1 MDIVAQSDD
10 KDGAAMPSGA
20 SSDNL
25 KTSYLQLLQEAFA
38 LREKLKGRQA
48 SAQLELERLHGPIR
62 VHVLWFMVYG
72 LWFMVYDFSFFVNFV
87 CLNVCVCVCVRE
99 RER

>member
-1 MDIVAQSDD
+1 MCCFVHLYLLSSIVVVAQSDD

-48 SAQLELERLHGPIR
+48 SAQLELERLHGPNR
-62 VHVLWFMVYG
+62 C
-72 LWFMVYDFSFFVNFV
+72 V
-87 CLNVCVCVCVRE
+87 CECICVCVCVCVCV
-99 RER
+99 